1 MVTDAMAGA
10 AAEPRAKI
18 SRAGLRWGLVGIVVG
33 HLSMSRVAEGLAVAW
48 NTANDAVL
56 AEGQRLLI
64 ADPTRLDGV
73 KVVGV
78 DQHVVRH
85 EALLFR
91 MEVRDLHR
99 LVVAAAG

>member
-1 MVTDAMAGA
+1 MAA
-10 AAEPRAKI
+10 QPRAKI

-33 HLSMSRVAEGLAVAW
+33 HLSMARVAERLAVSW
-48 NTANDAVL
+48 DTANGAVL

-64 ADPTRLDGV
+64 ADPARLDGV
-73 KVVGV
+73 RVVGV
-78 DQHVVRH
+78 DEHVVRH

-99 LVVAAAG
+99 LVVVVAG